1 MNRTPAF
8 LMSLRFLALSG
19 SIAWAFLNA
28 AQAGVSFAKGDLVRT
43 QRGEMLQFKGEDLVP
58 AGKGQEFT
66 VLAHESVRGVVYVGY
81 TKEDGTLIAAS
92 LPAEIVTPA
101 PRDGWQ
107 DLFQGMEAFRE
118 QRYEEA
124 KKLLGKASQDS
135 QHRVLASGLALR
147 VNALL
152 TAAGQALSADP
163 DRKSAGARIF
173 LNALQGMREL
183 SGQLSQAKHYSLA
196 LALEEGGER
205 LAAQALGA
213 GAVAGLPATK
223 VDRQDL
229 QQRASTAARAL
240 ARCRQAVPLKRL
252 LEASKEIGAGL
263 AADPMRPEFKPF
275 EAQIQRGIE
284 DAEDAYKSANA
295 FRRHH
300 GGTVH
305 ALSALE
311 DGLKRCADHP
321 QLAALKKEMQGAFEE
336 RTAPPL
342 TPPLLA
348 AVKYSGSIPQLEE
361 GRKLYTVRCT
371 QCHDLE
377 LLDSRSMSGWEKAV
391 TGMAGRARL
400 DDKQKTRILDY
411 IAVAQSSLAPA
422 K

>member
-173 LNALQGMREL
+173 LNAFQGMREL

-196 LALEEGGER
+196 GRRRTPCCA
-205 LAAQALGA
+205 GA
-213 GAVAGLPATK
+213 GCRGRRGTARHQSGPSGSSATSEHGRPGPGAVSAGGPPQA
-223 VDRQDL
+223 
-229 QQRASTAARAL
+229 AARSL
-240 ARCRQAVPLKRL
+240 
-252 LEASKEIGAGL
+252 
-263 AADPMRPEFKPF
+263 
-275 EAQIQRGIE
+275 QRNWRGFGRGPDAPGI
-284 DAEDAYKSANA
+284 
-295 FRRHH
+295 
-300 GGTVH
+300 
-305 ALSALE
+305 
-311 DGLKRCADHP
+311 
-321 QLAALKKEMQGAFEE
+321 
-336 RTAPPL
+336 
-342 TPPLLA
+342 
-348 AVKYSGSIPQLEE
+348 
-361 GRKLYTVRCT
+361 
-371 QCHDLE
+371 
-377 LLDSRSMSGWEKAV
+377 
-391 TGMAGRARL
+391 
-400 DDKQKTRILDY
+400 
-411 IAVAQSSLAPA
+411 
-422 K
+422 